1 MITPA
6 VFGAWI
12 PISRLRN
19 KNAWVGC
26 FVTFA
31 GSLFH
36 KKTINLEM
44 FRETSDTTQQHYVN
58 MLVHYKPQ
66 LQAIITRHLHGKNH
80 VTNE

>member
-1 MITPA
+1 
-6 VFGAWI
+6 
-12 PISRLRN
+12 
-19 KNAWVGC
+19 
-26 FVTFA
+26 
-31 GSLFH
+31 
-36 KKTINLEM
+36 M